1 MDYFWKLFKDQL
13 SPSPPPKKKF
23 FVHGLKISRKV
34 STFHHPHSFLELSEP
49 LSGNYQKILSPSHL
63 WKEGG
68 SPLCIMNIF
77 QHPLFLATE
86 RTILVTDEE
95 AFLLIECTLIIVLRL
110 IWLKDYEE
118 SESERISGIRTG
130 NCEIL
135 LQVLLQH

>member
-1 MDYFWKLFKDQL
+1 
-13 SPSPPPKKKF
+13 
-23 FVHGLKISRKV
+23 
-34 STFHHPHSFLELSEP
+34 
-49 LSGNYQKILSPSHL
+49 
-63 WKEGG
+63 
-68 SPLCIMNIF
+68 MNIF

-95 AFLLIECTLIIVLRL
+95 AFLLIECTLVIVLRL